1 MFKHE
6 QERREKSSTPVA
18 KSITPSGNNRQR
30 NSPRPNSMG
39 QIPPNPGQG
48 GNVNAAAAAAAAAA
62 ALQGYPY
69 NLQGLQGN
77 LAGYANELM
86 SQAAAAAMAA
96 GGQNPMGPGGMP
108 MNYRGGPP
116 FPGGMPPQGFADP
129 NARISIPGMP
139 SGKP

>member
-1 MFKHE
+1 M
-6 QERREKSSTPVA
+6 
-18 KSITPSGNNRQR
+18 
-30 NSPRPNSMG
+30 
-39 QIPPNPGQG
+39 PPNAQ
-48 GNVNAAAAAAAAAA
+48 VNAAAAAAAAAA

-69 NLQGLQGN
+69 NLPGLQGN

-96 GGQNPMGPGGMP
+96 GAQNPMGPGGIP
-108 MNYRGGPP
+108 MSYRGPP
-116 FPGGMPPQGFADP
+116 FPGAMPPQGFDP